1 MVNKKLEDAELK
13 QMMIFFF
20 LRKQGEKKEY
30 KDWQNKLKMGG
41 NIHEVDVQ
49 INIFQES

>member
-20 LRKQGEKKEY
+20 EKTGWKERIQGLAEQTE
-30 KDWQNKLKMGG
+30 NGR
-41 NIHEVDVQ
+41 
-49 INIFQES
+49 